1 MNLSTSV
8 EERVKE
14 TKGSPLRSQE
24 PGAGRRVSGFMGED
38 KVKENASGAHPFVQ
52 TSGLIEDYQYY
63 SIGLMVFAFSF
74 FVHSGCPF
82 CPAEYSDLYSVFW
95 QVFESGER
103 WFTGT
108 AASLGLPYFDY
119 RFEYPPV
126 IACLFYVSSVVSLN
140 LSRWVDVARDI
151 AFYNVFTLA
160 FLLPAYMFY
169 LKAVKDVSR
178 LLNAHWSRLLFA
190 AAGFGIAY
198 YVVYNFD
205 IIAITFAMFSLL
217 LLIKGKAGAAGF
229 LLGLSVASKIIPGI
243 ILLPCLLYLT
253 RRSRRSA
260 ITYLVCFSL
269 TIIVAFAPV
278 YLLTLRGLDVMMLEW
293 HVSQSNVAYCENCF
307 YVMIESILGAAG
319 WRLVSQVL
327 MVTVPLGVMWA
338 TRNADKRVEVI
349 SRSLLMIPV
358 VISVSYTYTPQMNV
372 MIAPTYL
379 LAGGSLMFGA
389 LALSDFLN
397 MLIMVFFFRPDM
409 LCRILSIHSC
419 PPSVW
424 DAASPIQW
432 IAFSRIV
439 ILWVFIV
446 GMTVGKSGGK
456 YIQNLLG
463 TKYDEVDRDQEEPD
477 SHTLSGT
484 R

>member
-1 MNLSTSV
+1 
-8 EERVKE
+8 
-14 TKGSPLRSQE
+14 
-24 PGAGRRVSGFMGED
+24 MGEN
-38 KVKENASGAHPFVQ
+38 KANANRSRAHPSVQ
-52 TSGLIEDYQYY
+52 TSKSLEDYQYY
-63 SIGLMVFAFSF
+63 TIGLMVFAFSF
-74 FVHSGCPF
+74 FIHSGCPF

-95 QVFESGER
+95 QVFETGSR

-108 AASLGLPYFDY
+108 VRAIGLPYVDY

-126 IACLFYVSSVVSLN
+126 IAGMFYVSSVISLN
-140 LSRWVDVARDI
+140 LARWTDVARDN
-151 AFYNVFTLA
+151 AFYIVFTLA

-169 LKAVKDVSR
+169 LRAIKDASK
-178 LLNAHWSRLLFA
+178 LLNADWSRLLFA

-205 IIAITFAMFSLL
+205 IIAITFAVFSLL
-217 LLIKGKAGAAGF
+217 LLIRGKAGAAGF
-229 LLGLSVASKIIPGI
+229 LLGLSVASKIVPGI
-243 ILLPCLLYLT
+243 ILLPCLLYLA
-253 RRSRRSA
+253 RRNGRSA
-260 ITYLVCFSL
+260 ARYLVCFL
-269 TIIVAFAPV
+269 LTTIIAFAPV
-278 YLLTLRGLDVMMLEW
+278 YMPALRGVDVMMLEW
-293 HVSQSNVAYCENCF
+293 HVSQSNVADCENCF
-307 YVMIESILGAAG
+307 YVMIGSILGAAG

-327 MVTVPLGVMWA
+327 MVIVPLGVMWA
-338 TRNADKRVEVI
+338 IRHPDKRVEAV
-349 SRSLLMIPV
+349 SRGLLMIPA

-379 LAGGSLMFGA
+379 LASGSLMFGL

-397 MLIMVFFFRPDM
+397 MLIMVFYDRPEV
-409 LCRILSIHSC
+409 LCHILSIHSC

-424 DAASPIQW
+424 APANPVQW

-446 GMTVGKSGGK
+446 GMTVGKSAGQ
-456 YIQNLLG
+456 YMRNLLG

-477 SHTLSGT
+477 SHTFSGT